1 MKDLIIFGAGGFG
14 REVASM
20 VKRINR
26 VKETWNLL
34 GFVDD
39 DSQLH
44 PAGSKNEYGP
54 ILGDSAWLNGL
65 ETPVCVA
72 IAIGSPSAIKK
83 IVERLT
89 NPMLEFPNLVAA
101 EASILDEDNFSMG
114 RGNILCSFT
123 SMSCHVQ
130 LGDFNVFNNRCSV
143 GHDTVIGDFNTF
155 MTATRVSGDVK
166 IGTLNSFGVNSVILQ
181 GMTVGRET
189 KVGAGA
195 VMMRNTKDGCT
206 YVGNPAKKMAF

>member
-39 DSQLH
+39 DSRLH
-44 PAGSKNEYGP
+44 PAGTKNEYGP
-54 ILGDSAWLNGL
+54 ILGDSTWLNSQK
-65 ETPVCVA
+65 TPVCVS
-72 IAIGSPSAIKK
+72 IAIGNPFAIQK

-89 NPMLEFPNLVAA
+89 NPLLEFPNLVAA
-101 EASILDEDNFSMG
+101 EASILDEDNFVMG

-143 GHDTVIGDFNTF
+143 GHDTVVGDFNTF

-166 IGTLNSFGVNSVILQ
+166 PSIRLVSILSFF
-181 GMTVGRET
+181 
-189 KVGAGA
+189 KV
-195 VMMRNTKDGCT
+195 
-206 YVGNPAKKMAF
+206 